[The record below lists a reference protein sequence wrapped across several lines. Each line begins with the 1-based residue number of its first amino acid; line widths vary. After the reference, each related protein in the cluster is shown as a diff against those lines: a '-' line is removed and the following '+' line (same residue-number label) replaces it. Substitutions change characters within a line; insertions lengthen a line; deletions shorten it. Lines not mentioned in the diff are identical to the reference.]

1 MKKLFNIFKRKK
13 ELKKAESVKNHYNSE
28 LMTYTINNKE
38 YAIAD
43 SQMIKIQAVAEDVY
57 LYGWSLE
64 VRWKDQKGEYYNWM
78 TYWNHRI
85 YVSRSSALDA
95 ATKVF
100 PSYNNGYEW
109 RIVPLYKMTEPQF
122 RDYKIDQLLKPE
134 VKRTTNVCEIKAWK
148 LKEDCEISYEK
159 TNKTFKYSK
168 GTLFIQMEDGQIRT
182 IKDQTSG
189 IKFHDRF
196 QLFNDLL
203 KNEQVEEVN
212 IQNEK
217 WVHPHLCKEL
227 KTKIKK

>member
-1 MKKLFNIFKRKK
+1 MKNIFNLFKK
-13 ELKKAESVKNHYNSE
+13 KQEPQVIPTQNHYNTE

-38 YAIAD
+38 YAIAN
-43 SQMIKIQAVAEDVY
+43 SQLIKIQSVADDVQ

-134 VKRTTNVCEIKAWK
+134 VNKNTKVYEIKAWK
-148 LKEDCEISYEK
+148 LKEDCEINYEK

-189 IKFHDRF
+189 INFHDRF

-203 KNEQVEEVN
+203 KNEQVEEVD
-212 IQNEK
+212 IRNEK

-227 KTKIKK
+227 KTKIKL